1 MRKVIVD
8 TIQTS
13 SGTAFDVFESQGTA
27 GKLVKRDAADGVFK
41 DAVIPKDTKVEH
53 VGALGTA
60 AVSFDFPLRKGDN
73 SLKSNFTFDI
83 NVNFDSMFVSPAD
96 SNNRELRFKVK
107 DSAGSFLT
115 VSSSYVR
122 PNMFDN
128 SFSGTTAGNG
138 TTLQYAPIRTRYIND
153 SIYNSQFTADVTF
166 FANPSNSAQHYLMVK
181 YAGQVGHVGSSSGIG
196 VLNGFSWARFDSGTP
211 ATLVLETDAQA
222 GNNEESLYIN
232 NITGYLS

>member
-1 MRKVIVD
+1 MRKVIVN

-13 SGTAFDVFESQGTA
+13 SGTAFNVFESQGTA
-27 GKLVKRDAADGVFK
+27 GNLVTRDSADGIFK

-60 AVSFDFPLRKGDN
+60 AVSHDFPLRKADN

-83 NVNFDSMFVSPAD
+83 NINYDAMFVSPAD
-96 SNNRELRFKVK
+96 NSNREIRFKVK
-107 DSAGSFLT
+107 DSGGNFLT
-115 VSSSYVR
+115 VGSSYVR
-122 PNMFDN
+122 PNGFVN
-128 SFSGTTAGNG
+128 SFSGSTAGNG
-138 TTLQYAPIRTRYIND
+138 TTLQYAPIRTRTINNGL
-153 SIYNSQFTADVTF
+153 YNSQFTADVTF
-166 FANPSNSAQHYLMVK
+166 FVNPSNSAQHYLMVR
-181 YAGQVGHVGSSSGIG
+181 YAGQVADVGSSSGIG

-222 GNNEESLYIN
+222 GNNEESFFLN